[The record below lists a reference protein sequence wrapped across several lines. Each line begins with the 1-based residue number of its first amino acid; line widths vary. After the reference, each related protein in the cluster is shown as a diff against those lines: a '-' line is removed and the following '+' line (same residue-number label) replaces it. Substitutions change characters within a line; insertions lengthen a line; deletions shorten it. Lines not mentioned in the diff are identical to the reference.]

1 LTAPRD
7 AAAIIAA
14 MRRPSVTL
22 WLETR
27 RTHSV
32 DIDSAHVGQGGTVGE
47 STCTS
52 SANAE
57 EGDLRSA
64 LHTVD
69 RLLVVQGQPASS
81 AKPFLACAASAG
93 DIYIAAIVFS
103 YFVTWSPR
111 HAGGLQGRPG
121 FGRHPQRNASV
132 HENRPLP
139 GRAAS
144 VSPTHMRTNSSA
156 STLPSSHH
164 ECSILPAPAASE
176 PQESK
181 TVNKVRKFIIPCTKL
196 HTFLSYTLACI
207 PASCN
212 HEHDFINEKCAL
224 NVDEDVIPHKV
235 IFPSDFTE
243 PNKLKG

>member
-1 LTAPRD
+1 VGGGAAEAETKRGLKKMDLSKLSGIEILSMFDLELPTPACKPTQKTQNCSQNTPAAPLMSPLPTDKSVIRSPSSPLTAPRD

-103 YFVTWSPR
+103 YFVT
-111 HAGGLQGRPG
+111 
-121 FGRHPQRNASV
+121 
-132 HENRPLP
+132 
-139 GRAAS
+139 
-144 VSPTHMRTNSSA
+144 
-156 STLPSSHH
+156 
-164 ECSILPAPAASE
+164 
-176 PQESK
+176 
-181 TVNKVRKFIIPCTKL
+181 
-196 HTFLSYTLACI
+196 
-207 PASCN
+207 
-212 HEHDFINEKCAL
+212 
-224 NVDEDVIPHKV
+224 
-235 IFPSDFTE
+235 
-243 PNKLKG
+243 